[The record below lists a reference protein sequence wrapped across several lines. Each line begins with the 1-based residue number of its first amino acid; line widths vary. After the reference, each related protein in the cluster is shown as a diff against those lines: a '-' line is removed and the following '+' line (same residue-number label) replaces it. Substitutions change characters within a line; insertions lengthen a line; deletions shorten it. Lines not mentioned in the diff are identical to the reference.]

1 MAREALR
8 APGRGRVLI
17 LVENSSAPSDRRVR
31 QEARTLRDA
40 GYDVV
45 VVSPCG
51 EGVDRERFEE
61 WEGIEIHRFPLRVSG
76 GGASGYVREY
86 GTALWSFAGI
96 IWRLGS
102 RRRFAVIHACNPPD
116 LLFIVAWPLKLFGS
130 RFVFDHHDLAPELYV
145 SRFGR
150 RGTFYRALRLCERL
164 SFLAADVVVTTNES
178 YRQIAVGRGRT
189 RPEDVFVVRNGPDPD
204 EFRPGR
210 PDERL
215 KRGRAHLIAYLGL
228 MGPQDGLDSAIRA
241 LAHLRRRRD
250 DWHAI
255 FMGDG
260 EKLDET
266 RRLARRLGIGDAVE
280 FLGRVGDDQILP
292 VLSTADVCIA
302 PESSSPLNDR
312 STMIKVLEYMA
323 MARPVVAFDLTET
336 RVSAGD
342 SALYAPSGNE
352 LAFAEQ
358 ISELLDQPA
367 LRQRL
372 GERGRARVVDDLGW
386 HRSREALLRAYAAA
400 LA

>member
-1 MAREALR
+1 M
-8 APGRGRVLI
+8 
-17 LVENSSAPSDRRVR
+17 LVENGSAPSDRRVR

-51 EGVDRERFEE
+51 ERVDRERFEE
-61 WEGIEIHRFPLRVSG
+61 WEGIEIHRFPLRNSG
-76 GGASGYVREY
+76 GGAAGYLREY
-86 GTALWSFAGI
+86 GSALWSFARI
-96 IWRLGS
+96 IAQLGS

-116 LLFIVAWPLKLFGS
+116 LLFMVAWPLKLFGL
-130 RFVFDHHDLAPELYV
+130 RFVFDHHDLAPELYE

-150 RGTFYRALRLCERL
+150 RGAFYRALRMCERL
-164 SFLAADVVVTTNES
+164 SFVAADVVVTTNES
-178 YRQIAVGRGRT
+178 YRQIAVGRGRK
-189 RPEDVFVVRNGPDPD
+189 RPEDVFVVRNGPDP
-204 EFRPGR
+204 EQFRPGE

-241 LAHLRRRRD
+241 LAHLHRRRD

-260 EKLDET
+260 ETLEET
-266 RRLARRLGIGDAVE
+266 RRLADRVGLGDSVE
-280 FLGRVGDDQILP
+280 FLGRVADDRILP

-336 RVSAGD
+336 MVSAGD
-342 SALYAPSGNE
+342 SALYAPSGDE
-352 LAFAEQ
+352 SAFAER

-372 GERGRARVVDDLGW
+372 GERGRERVVSELGW
-386 HRSREALLRAYAAA
+386 HRSRDALLRAYAAA